1 MAGRSD
7 AGNGRPRSCIHNQG
21 RRRDAGQHL
30 LRRMSVGYAF
40 SRREQFDIDTDFQ
53 GQWSPIAKPRVGQEL
68 MSCLHF
74 SGYSGAETQLR
85 RVRLFRQFVTNPPR
99 RLFRLE
105 VKC

>member
-1 MAGRSD
+1 
-7 AGNGRPRSCIHNQG
+7 
-21 RRRDAGQHL
+21 
-30 LRRMSVGYAF
+30 MSVGYAF

-74 SGYSGAETQLR
+74 HELFTLCGYSGAETQLR
-85 RVRLFRQFVTNPPR
+85 RVRLFRQCVTNPPR

>member
-30 LRRMSVGYAF
+30 LRRMSVGYAPF
-40 SRREQFDIDTDFQ
+40 KREQFDIDTDFQ

-74 SGYSGAETQLR
+74 VDTVARKPNCGEC
-85 RVRLFRQFVTNPPR
+85 VCFVSA
-99 RLFRLE
+99 
-105 VKC
+105 